1 MLFMSIKT
9 LLVHL
14 APDPDRETRLKA
26 AVGIAKQLDAHL
38 IALYVAMPVHMP
50 AGAEGRGASSLYLH
64 EARSAAKEKAGAIEA
79 QVREF
84 CDSAGISW
92 EWAYGEEDHLEHLLE
107 EVYHV
112 DLTVLNQVSFDNF
125 EDRLIY
131 QLPEKLVMG
140 AGGPVLVLP
149 KGVDQV
155 DLKSFDSV
163 LIAWTYTKEAIRA
176 LRDSLPM
183 IENAKHVKLF
193 TCGKAPKVGEDLAKP
208 VLEYLARRGIKA
220 DHINHSRS
228 GHAGEEILD
237 LADEVKADLIVM
249 GAYGHSSMLDKLF
262 GSASRYVIGHSKVPL
277 LMSH

>member
-1 MLFMSIKT
+1 MSIKT

-14 APDPDRETRLKA
+14 APDPDRNTRLKA

-50 AGAEGRGASSLYLH
+50 AGAEGRGASSLYLQ
-64 EARSAAKEKAGAIEA
+64 EARATAKEKSGEIQTHVKEVCEA
-79 QVREF
+79 
-84 CDSAGISW
+84 AGISW

-107 EVYHV
+107 EVHHV

-131 QLPEKLVMG
+131 QLPERLVMG

-149 KGVDQV
+149 KGMDQV
-155 DLKSFDSV
+155 DLKTFETV
-163 LIAWTYTKEAIRA
+163 LIAWTYSKEAIRA
-176 LRDSLPM
+176 LRDSLP
-183 IENAKHVKLF
+183 IIQNAKNVKLF
-193 TCGKAPKVGEDLAKP
+193 TCGKSSKVGEDLAKP
-208 VLEYLARRGIKA
+208 VLDYLERRGINA
-220 DHINHSRS
+220 EHINHSRS

-237 LADEVKADLIVM
+237 LADEVKADMIVM
-249 GAYGHSSMLDKLF
+249 GAYGHTSMLDKLF
-262 GSASRYVIGHSKVPL
+262 GSASRYVIGHSEVPL